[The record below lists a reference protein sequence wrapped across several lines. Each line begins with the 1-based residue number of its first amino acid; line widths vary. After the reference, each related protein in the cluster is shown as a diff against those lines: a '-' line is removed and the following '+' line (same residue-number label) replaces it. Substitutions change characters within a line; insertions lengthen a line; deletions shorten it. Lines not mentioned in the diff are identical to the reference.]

1 MKKNAVASSAENLN
15 SSAGAFV
22 ESVINVR
29 RVTKVVKGG
38 RRLTF
43 ASFVVVGDGNGRV
56 GLATG
61 KGKEAS
67 LAISKAVR
75 RAKKSMLRIPMQ
87 GTTLPYSVN
96 AKFGAGKVILRSA
109 SQGTGV
115 IAGGAVRLIVE
126 AAGIKDILAK
136 SIGSSNPI
144 TVARAT
150 MKALSLLRS
159 VERISMLRNVP
170 FTQTVVSADG
180 EK

>member
-1 MKKNAVASSAENLN
+1 
-15 SSAGAFV
+15 
-22 ESVINVR
+22 
-29 RVTKVVKGG
+29 
-38 RRLTF
+38 
-43 ASFVVVGDGNGRV
+43 
-56 GLATG
+56 
-61 KGKEAS
+61 
-67 LAISKAVR
+67 
-75 RAKKSMLRIPMQ
+75 MLPARP
-87 GTTLPYSVN
+87 
-96 AKFGAGKVILRSA
+96 
-109 SQGTGV
+109 GTGV